1 MAFVSERPLPE
12 SIAYKS
18 GADGVGPGQY
28 DIESTAHK
36 QLMAAIYP
44 KKYAPFNSTEK
55 RNKVQPKKSAQ
66 PGKINQTF

>member
-28 DIESTAHK
+28 DIDSGIFLAVE
-36 QLMAAIYP
+36 
-44 KKYAPFNSTEK
+44 E
-55 RNKVQPKKSAQ
+55 
-66 PGKINQTF
+66 GKM